1 MSTNASQLSIVHYPL
16 SINLP
21 FTSIAAQDDFKL
33 ALILCMIDP
42 SLGGVLVMGDKG
54 TGKTTTV
61 RALHSLMKKINVDFS
76 FVNLPIGA
84 TEDRVLGSVQ
94 LEVLINEKR
103 IEVQKGLLA
112 KANNG
117 VLYIDEINLLNDYLM
132 DVLLDAASG
141 GGYYLE
147 RDGVSQWME
156 SKFCLVGTMNP
167 EEGELRPQL
176 LDRFGLSVMV
186 KTPTDK
192 VTRMEITNRRLDF
205 DADPQA
211 FARQYEKQE
220 MELAAQ
226 IQHGNLNLLAVVIP
240 TPIKDR
246 ITQICIDHHVEGLR
260 ADILL
265 MKAARAY
272 AAFSK
277 KKVVSF
283 EDVEQVK
290 DFVLL
295 HRTKTNSQQKEQSQS
310 NPPDQHKNNNSSP
323 DENQYAEQEEAGTGL
338 SDYLV
343 QANKTQQYLKINS
356 SEQVSKKGLVLKTAD
371 AEIGCGQQRMYT
383 SSSVDILATV
393 KDYLTNDRLTVKFK
407 STVPKSEIRML
418 FLIDSSSSMLKNKQL
433 ALVKGIIEQTAN
445 QYKNRKI
452 HYSAIALVNGTAK
465 ILMNLTG
472 NAVELTTSIKQLR
485 SGGKTNMKA
494 GLKLVHQLL
503 KNNRTKNKSHHL
515 FILTDGQINAGES
528 NNPFEEAIVFYKIFL
543 KQLVQTTIVDME
555 KGFVKL
561 GLAKQLAQQMH
572 SRYQLSID

>member
-1 MSTNASQLSIVHYPL
+1 MKHF
-16 SINLP
+16 P

-42 SLGGVLVMGDKG
+42 SLGGVLVQGDKG

-61 RALHSLMKKINVDFS
+61 RALHNLMKRINADFS

-103 IEVQKGLLA
+103 MEVQKGLLA

-132 DVLLDAASG
+132 DVLLDAASS

-147 RDGVSQWME
+147 RDSVSQWLE

-192 VTRMEITNRRLDF
+192 TTRMEIINRRLDF
-205 DADPQA
+205 DADPSSFLEHYA
-211 FARQYEKQE
+211 KQE
-220 MELAAQ
+220 MELAAK
-226 IQHGNLNLLAVVIP
+226 IQQAQLNLLAVVLP
-240 TPIKDR
+240 TQFKEGIA
-246 ITQICIDHHVEGLR
+246 QICMDHQVEGLR
-260 ADILL
+260 ADILM

-272 AAFSK
+272 AAFNNK
-277 KKVVSF
+277 KEVSV
-283 EDVEQVK
+283 EDVEKIK
-290 DFVLL
+290 DFILL
-295 HRTKTNSQQKEQSQS
+295 HRSKASSQQKEQPRS
-310 NPPDQHKNNNSSP
+310 NSTDQYKNNSSGH
-323 DENQYAEQEEAGTGL
+323 ENQSSEQEESEGSL
-338 SDYLV
+338 NDYLL
-343 QANKTQQYLKINS
+343 QASKTLQYLKINS
-356 SEQVSKKGLVLKTAD
+356 GEQFSKRGLALKTPDVKTGYA
-371 AEIGCGQQRMYT
+371 QQRMKT
-383 SSSVDILATV
+383 NVSVDLLATV
-393 KDYLTNDRLTVKFK
+393 KDYLLDDQLTVKFK
-407 STVPKSEIRML
+407 STVSRSEIQLL
-418 FLIDSSSSMLKNKQL
+418 FLIDSSSSMLQNKQL
-433 ALVKGIIEQTAN
+433 ALVKGIIEQTAHH
-445 QYKNRKI
+445 YKNGKI
-452 HYSAIALVNGTAK
+452 YYSAIALVNGTAK
-465 ILMNLTG
+465 ILARLTE
-472 NAVELTTSIKQLR
+472 NTQELIASIKQLR
-485 SGGKTNMKA
+485 TGGKTNMKA

-503 KNNRTKNKSHHL
+503 KNNKTKNRSHHL

-528 NNPFEEAIVFYKIFL
+528 NNPFLEAISFYKTFL

-555 KGFVKL
+555 RGFVKL

-572 SRYQLSID
+572 SGYQLSTD